1 MSGHS
6 KFANIKHKKEKND
19 AKKGKIFTVI
29 GRELVMAVK
38 AGGPDPNNN
47 SKLRDVIAKAKANN
61 MPNDTIERGI
71 KKAAGADS
79 ADNYEK
85 AVYEGYGPNGVAII
99 VETLTDNKNRTA
111 GNVRN
116 AFTKGNGNVGTPGCV
131 SFMFDKKGQ
140 IIIAKEDC
148 DKDADELMMLALDA
162 GAEDFAEEDDSY
174 EVTTAPEDFDDVNEA
189 LTKEGITFASAEVTM
204 IPQTWVDLT
213 DEADIKS
220 MNKILSLLDD
230 EDDVQNVYHNWN
242 EPDDDEE

>member
-6 KFANIKHKKEKND
+6 KFANIKAKKEKND
-19 AKKGKIFTVI
+19 SAKGKIFTRLGKEI
-29 GRELVMAVK
+29 LVAVK
-38 AGGPDPNNN
+38 EGGPDINNN
-47 SKLRDVIAKAKANN
+47 SKLRQVVAKAKANN
-61 MPNDTIERGI
+61 MPNDNIERSI
-71 KKAAGADS
+71 KKAANSDTA
-79 ADNYEK
+79 ALE
-85 AVYEGYGPNGVAII
+85 AVTYEGYGPNGTAII
-99 VETLTDNKNRTA
+99 VEALTDNRNRA
-111 GNVRN
+111 ASNIRN

-230 EDDVQNVYHNWN
+230 EDEVQNVYHNWN